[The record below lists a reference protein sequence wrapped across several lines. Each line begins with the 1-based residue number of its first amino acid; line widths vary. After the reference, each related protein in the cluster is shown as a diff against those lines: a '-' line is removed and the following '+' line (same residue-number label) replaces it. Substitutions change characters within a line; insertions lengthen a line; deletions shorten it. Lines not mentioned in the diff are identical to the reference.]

1 MLGKVRSCQ
10 SIDRNYR
17 AFWVEMGV
25 WGTPLSIQRA
35 REVLSSAQL
44 TVLSDKVLGIQT
56 VFLGSSHCFQ
66 QTSPKNAP
74 VRLSEVI

>member
-1 MLGKVRSCQ
+1 MERLGHGKALTE
-10 SIDRNYR
+10 NTEL
-17 AFWVEMGV
+17 FWVEMGV

-56 VFLGSSHCFQ
+56 FFLGSSRCFQ
-66 QTSPKNAP
+66 ETSPKNAP
-74 VRLSEVI
+74 VRLSGVI